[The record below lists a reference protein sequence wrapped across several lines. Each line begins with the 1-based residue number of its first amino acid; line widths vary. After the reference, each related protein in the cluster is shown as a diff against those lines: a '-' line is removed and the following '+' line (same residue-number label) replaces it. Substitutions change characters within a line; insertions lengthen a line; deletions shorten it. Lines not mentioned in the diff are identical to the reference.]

1 MAATN
6 DRVLVAS
13 QLSSLFA
20 ATQPI
25 PVPTT
30 RRDVSDAL
38 GRTPANCPPEH
49 ATHVA
54 LSHALDTGPVLLRL
68 THGHRVLEVV
78 CLHSDNPPLRFDFP
92 SPILPYPAITH
103 EFGCV
108 YIVAVTA
115 SASLYHIALPVRNHN
130 PSWQPQDIN
139 LWCREYEIQTMPR
152 DIEALVHVHDVH
164 CIVIALPDGSL
175 LRVESDLIG
184 RIASNDE
191 WTETRHI
198 LHRTLPGFSFLL
210 AGKGTSGPEG
220 NQIVAVTSIPP
231 PTDVGQ
237 VWTLSRDR
245 VLRVWTATNG
255 SAHQTTLPAV
265 PPGKFVTPDSGSTQ
279 ASTKPSIL
287 LPPDPQRLIRAFPE
301 PNANTQG
308 VLVFIPTES
317 SATSGG
323 FFHLYRSAG
332 TALLPIA
339 TFEAPKV
346 TGHSH
351 LTDFVVDGTALYTLW
366 DKEGQSMVQEIELI
380 FDESSMA
387 EQQWHTANY
396 HPEAELTPAYLDELL
411 LAPGSL
417 TDKFF
422 EAIMRPGMFS
432 PLTLQIAIDQ
442 YADACRSLPGPAP
455 PQLLTAYTNVAEQI
469 AAVVGCTVKLTRD
482 PHTGAP
488 QHTKYWN
495 ALKRDWEGFI
505 ARCREVER
513 SARWPLALGLAGA
526 KDGLLVI
533 ERERVAALVPGD
545 FALQLHRD
553 LEGDS
558 EINSQ
563 YELLDLI
570 WKLREKLGP
579 RTMRKLEDQLV
590 MMLQQEL
597 SFSFADVV
605 SDSAARMHYRDY
617 VDEGLESWVTMRLSA
632 IRDVEAGI
640 RAVMDIIGGYDQTIV
655 KPEQTEVELT
665 DPKHPGSAI
674 SAWRR
679 ALIASYATASIQAR
693 YELALSL
700 AGLLYYLADELH
712 HWDPALVGEIL
723 VVFRGA
729 AMSRYVTRQ
738 PAGDIVAPSLLA
750 DGAANDD
757 DVVLRMRN
765 MHVSARRYGF
775 KPTYSLVH
783 RLLAQDNSPIY
794 ELPGAAHAFVDN
806 TGLLQSIIPSHATK
820 LEVQTCENLRLL
832 GYHEVA
838 REMLAWLPRT
848 PGVTYV
854 QGRLW
859 LEEGRLDDAAT
870 VMESLAGSFG
880 PKSALSDEDKE
891 ALAAVLPGAELFES
905 EFDYYLHTAGL
916 FKTASDTLHEVS
928 FTQLAIPVAP
938 PGADTASLW
947 HGAIRGLTDLGLYED
962 AYASLISTPY
972 EKLKRECISQLI
984 YRMCEEDAV
993 KRLMSFNFAG
1003 LADEVEDALAFKAR
1017 NADPRIR
1024 PFYSRILYAW
1034 YITRG
1039 DYRSAALTMYQR
1051 ARKLGA
1057 LIGDVSDFVSITE
1070 LQLEAYV
1077 VGMNA
1082 LALTDQKNTWIV
1094 LPVTGE
1100 AEHEPRKRRK
1110 LSRHIPESRYSV
1122 GKRDAEIVHLFDMQ
1136 YEYTLLSARLE
1147 LIRRDPTLLSAG
1159 GLTLS
1164 PPSIIMRLAQTNLF
1178 SLAMATAR
1186 CLKEDM
1192 TDLFGHL
1199 TRQCLRLSRNPDA
1212 VLAEDSSDWL
1222 LTDKVSSWPGTPID
1236 RGWRYLRQ
1244 ALERHDGPDTDFKYN
1259 KVTLETIL
1267 EYDRASPPPPWLV
1280 HTLEIE
1286 HPEYL
1291 IRTCLRYDNLESAL
1305 DHVLALMRRSD
1316 ARLAQEQP
1324 KTSAA
1329 TWLPYTLIDQV
1340 LLAADSQEDLSS
1352 RGKGLQKELRTEI
1365 TNRIKRV
1372 QKYSQA
1378 SS

>member
-1 MAATN
+1 
-6 DRVLVAS
+6 
-13 QLSSLFA
+13 
-20 ATQPI
+20 
-25 PVPTT
+25 
-30 RRDVSDAL
+30 
-38 GRTPANCPPEH
+38 
-49 ATHVA
+49 
-54 LSHALDTGPVLLRL
+54 
-68 THGHRVLEVV
+68 
-78 CLHSDNPPLRFDFP
+78 
-92 SPILPYPAITH
+92 
-103 EFGCV
+103 
-108 YIVAVTA
+108 
-115 SASLYHIALPVRNHN
+115 
-130 PSWQPQDIN
+130 
-139 LWCREYEIQTMPR
+139 MPR
-152 DIEALVHVHDVH
+152 DTDALVHVHDIH
-164 CIVIALPDGSL
+164 FAVIALPDGSL
-175 LRVESDLIG
+175 LRVDSNLIG
-184 RIASNDE
+184 QFPSTADH
-191 WTETRHI
+191 WTETR
-198 LHRTLPGFSFLL
+198 LGARTLSGLSYLLSSKGIGSSESSQVVAMTSF
-210 AGKGTSGPEG
+210 
-220 NQIVAVTSIPP
+220 PP
-231 PTDVGQ
+231 PTTSGTVYA
-237 VWTLSRDR
+237 LSRDR
-245 VLRVWTATNG
+245 TFRSFTPSGAV
-255 SAHQTTLPAV
+255 SYSTTLPAV
-265 PPGKFVTPDSGSTQ
+265 PPGKLVTLDPGSTQ
-279 ASTKPSIL
+279 ASTKPSVL
-287 LPPDPQRLIRAFPE
+287 LPPDPQKLIRAFPG
-301 PNANTQG
+301 PTTNTLC

-317 SATSGG
+317 SSTSGG
-323 FFHLYRSAG
+323 FFHLFSSAG
-332 TALLPIA
+332 TALRPLV
-339 TFEAPKV
+339 TFEAPKT
-346 TGHSH
+346 TGHAH
-351 LTDFVVDGTALYTLW
+351 LADFIVQDATLYTLW
-366 DKEGQSMVQEIELI
+366 DKEGQSMVQEIELA

-387 EQQWHTANY
+387 EQQWQTAY
-396 HPEAELTPAYLDELL
+396 YPSEIELAPAYLDELL
-411 LAPGSL
+411 LAAGSL

-442 YADACRSLPGPAP
+442 YTDSCRSLPGPAP
-455 PQLLTAYTNVAEQI
+455 PQLLAAYTNVAEQI
-469 AAVVGCTVKLTRD
+469 AAVVGCTVRLTRD
-482 PHTGAP
+482 PHTGAA

-513 SARWPLALGLAGA
+513 SARWPLAIGLGGE
-526 KDGLLVI
+526 KDGVLVI
-533 ERERVAALVPGD
+533 ERERVATLVPGD
-545 FALQLHRD
+545 FALQLHKD
-553 LEGDS
+553 LERES

-597 SFSFADVV
+597 SFAFADVV

-632 IRDVEAGI
+632 IRNVDAGI
-640 RAVMDIIGGYDQTIV
+640 RAIMDSIGGYDQTIV
-655 KPEQTEVELT
+655 KPEQTEPDLAESRPPV
-665 DPKHPGSAI
+665 PAV

-679 ALIASYATASIQAR
+679 ASIASYVTASVEAR

-700 AGLLYYLADELH
+700 AGLLYYLADDLH
-712 HWDPALVGEIL
+712 TWDPTLLGEIL

-729 AMSRYVTRQ
+729 AMLRYITRQ
-738 PAGDIVAPSLLA
+738 PAGDIVSPSLLA
-750 DGAANDD
+750 DGAGNDD

-775 KPTYSLVH
+775 KPTFSLVH
-783 RLLAQDNSPIY
+783 RLLAQDSSPVY
-794 ELPGAAHAFVDN
+794 ELPQAAHVFLDA
-806 TGLLQSIIPSHATK
+806 TGLLQSVIPSHATK
-820 LEVQTCENLRLL
+820 LEVQVCETLRLL

-838 REMLAWLPRT
+838 REMLSWLPRT

-870 VMESLAGSFG
+870 VMECLAGSFG
-880 PKSALSDEDKE
+880 SRGALSDEDSE
-891 ALAAVLPGAELFES
+891 ALAAVLPGAELFGT
-905 EFDYYLHTAGL
+905 EFDCYLHTAGL

-928 FTQLAIPVAP
+928 FTQLAISAAP
-938 PGADTASLW
+938 PGTDTASLW
-947 HGAIRGLTDLGLYED
+947 HGVIRGLTDLGLYED
-962 AYASLISTPY
+962 AYASLVSTPY

-1003 LADEVEDALAFKAR
+1003 LADEVEDALAFKVR

-1024 PFYSRILYAW
+1024 PFYSRILYTW
-1034 YITRG
+1034 YISRG
-1039 DYRSAALTMYQR
+1039 DYRNGESTRNIAGKLPARYLCSSRFVFRVAAALTMYQR

-1057 LIGDVSDFVSITE
+1057 LIGDLSDFVSLTE

-1082 LALTDQKNTWIV
+1082 LALIDQKNAWIV

-1100 AEHEPRKRRK
+1100 TEHEPRKRRK
-1110 LSRHIPESRYSV
+1110 LSRNVPENRYSA
-1122 GKRDAEIVHLFDMQ
+1122 GKRDAEIVHLSDMQ

-1147 LIRRDPTLLSAG
+1147 LIGRDPTLLSAG

-1164 PPSIIMRLAQTNLF
+1164 PPSIIMRLAQNNLF
-1178 SLAMATAR
+1178 SVAMATAR

-1199 TRQCLRLSRNPDA
+1199 TRQCLRLARNPDA
-1212 VLAEDSSDWL
+1212 VVAEDTSDWL
-1222 LTDKVSSWPGTPID
+1222 LTDKVSSWPGTPTD
-1236 RGWRYLRQ
+1236 RGWRFLRQ
-1244 ALERHDGPDTDFKYN
+1244 ALERHDGSETDFRYS

-1280 HTLEIE
+1280 HTLETQ

-1291 IRTCLRYDNLESAL
+1291 IRTCLRYDNLDSAL

-1316 ARLAQEQP
+1316 ARLAQELP

-1352 RGKGLQKELRTEI
+1352 RGKVLQKELRSEI
-1365 TNRIKRV
+1365 TSRIKRV
-1372 QKYSQA
+1372 QKFSQA
-1378 SS
+1378 AR